1 MAFFGSRK
9 GAVQGLSV
17 ILMVATFFV
26 IGGFLTWL
34 NIQAAE
40 TEVAVVE
47 DDAGAED
54 TLGGAP
60 VVDGEL
66 FGVDPMAH
74 ADGLVR
80 INNLTAQSAVGTQAF
95 FVEMPGQQSPFLIR
109 MGDRVAADG
118 VVVTSGATV
127 SVVGQV
133 YAMSDSVA
141 SDWVANATLTEN
153 DKILATIGSSYMEI
167 VDIVVMAGSSGGGDG
182 GGE

>member
-9 GAVQGLSV
+9 GAAQALSV
-17 ILMVATFFV
+17 ILMVASFV
-26 IGGFLTWL
+26 VIAGFLAWL

-47 DDAGAED
+47 DASGAED
-54 TLGGAP
+54 SLGGAP
-60 VVDGEL
+60 VVDVAV
-66 FGVDPMAH
+66 FGPDPMAH
-74 ADGLVR
+74 TDGVIR

-95 FVEMPGQQSPFLIR
+95 FVDVGQPIPFLIR

-118 VVVTSGATV
+118 VLVPTGSTV

-141 SDWVANATLTEN
+141 DGWVAAGTLAE
-153 DKILATIGSSYMEI
+153 DDRILATIGSSYMEI
-167 VDIVVMAGSSGGGDG
+167 VDIVVMATDGGGDN
-182 GGE
+182 